1 MKPRINPWTCYGGGL
16 IAGVV
21 AFSLFDGDFMAT
33 IGGTVAWF
41 VVYTFNLAMRSGGQ
55 PSEEEDNAQKPVEEE
70 GRSRQ
75 SRRAAARRAG
85 KSTNRPGGG

>member
-1 MKPRINPWTCYGGGL
+1 MKPKINPWTCYGGGL
-16 IAGVV
+16 IAGVI

-33 IGGTVAWF
+33 IGGVVAWF

-55 PSEEEDNAQKPVEEE
+55 PPEEGDKAKTPAAEE

-75 SRRAAARRAG
+75 TRRAAARRAD
-85 KSTNRPGGG
+85 KSANRSGEA